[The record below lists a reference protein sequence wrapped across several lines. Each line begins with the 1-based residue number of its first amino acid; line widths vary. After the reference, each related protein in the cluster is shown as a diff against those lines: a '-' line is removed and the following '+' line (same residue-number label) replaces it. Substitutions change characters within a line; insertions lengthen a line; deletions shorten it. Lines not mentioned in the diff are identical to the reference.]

1 MSCIYAKLMGER
13 MLIFLR
19 EGSSVL
25 IHTHKGYMAPG
36 DFGEEHRETTK
47 CARHSYNLTR

>member
-1 MSCIYAKLMGER
+1 MSCIDAKLMEER

-19 EGSSVL
+19 EGSSAF
-25 IHTHKGYMAPG
+25 IHTQKGYMAPG
-36 DFGEEHRETTK
+36 DFGEERRDTTE